1 VARILIAED
10 DPRVA
15 SLLEK
20 GLRANGYHTS
30 HADDGEQAQ
39 RLGLT
44 DDFDLMIL
52 DMGLPERDG
61 FQVLQEL
68 RARGQTLPVIILTG
82 RPEREAA
89 ACLEAGADDYM
100 RKPFHFDEL
109 LARVRKCLR
118 ARAELDRLERIV
130 GELELP
136 GVGETDPVHQE
147 RNASA

>member
-20 GLRANGYHTS
+20 GLRANGYQTS
-30 HADDGEQAQ
+30 LADDGEQAQ

-68 RARGQTLPVIILTG
+68 RTRGQTLPVIVLTG
-82 RPEREAA
+82 RTEREAA

-100 RKPFHFDEL
+100 RKPFHLEEL
-109 LARVRKCLR
+109 LARVRKRLR

-130 GELELP
+130 DELELP
-136 GVGETDPVHQE
+136 RVGETDPVRPE

>member
-1 VARILIAED
+1 MARILIAED

-20 GLRANGYHTS
+20 GLRANGYSTFL
-30 HADDGEQAQ
+30 ADDGEQAQ
-39 RLGLT
+39 RLGLAG
-44 DDFDLMIL
+44 DFDLMIL

-61 FQVLQEL
+61 FQVLQGL
-68 RARGQTLPVIILTG
+68 RARGRTLPIIILTG

-89 ACLEAGADDYM
+89 ACLEAGADDFM

-109 LARVRKCLR
+109 LARVRTRLR
-118 ARAELDRLERIV
+118 ARAELDRLGRIV
-130 GELELP
+130 DELQMP
-136 GVGETDPVHQE
+136 GVGETEPVRPE

>member
-10 DPRVA
+10 DPLVA
-15 SLLEK
+15 SLIEK

-30 HADDGEQAQ
+30 LADDGEQAQ

-61 FQVLQEL
+61 FHVLQEL

-82 RPEREAA
+82 RTEREAA

-118 ARAELDRLERIV
+118 VRAELDRLARIV
-130 GELELP
+130 DGLELP
-136 GVGETDPVHQE
+136 GVGERDAVHWE
-147 RNASA
+147 GNASA

>member
-20 GLRANGYHTS
+20 GLRANGYSTFL
-30 HADDGEQAQ
+30 ADDGEQAQ

-44 DDFDLMIL
+44 GDFDLMIL

-61 FQVLQEL
+61 FQVLQGL
-68 RARGQTLPVIILTG
+68 RARGQSLPIIILTG
-82 RPEREAA
+82 RTERDAA

-100 RKPFHFDEL
+100 RKPFHIDEL
-109 LARVRKCLR
+109 LARVRKRLR
-118 ARAELDRLERIV
+118 ARAELDRLGKIV
-130 GELELP
+130 DELELP
-136 GVGETDPVHQE
+136 GVGETDPLRKE

>member
-20 GLRANGYHTS
+20 GLRANGYSTFL
-30 HADDGEQAQ
+30 ADDGEQAQ

-44 DDFDLMIL
+44 EEFDLMIL

-68 RARGQTLPVIILTG
+68 RAGGQLVPVIVLTG
-82 RPEREAA
+82 RAEREAA

-109 LARVRKCLR
+109 LARVRKRLR
-118 ARAELDRLERIV
+118 AKAELERLAKIV
-130 GELELP
+130 GELGP
-136 GVGETDPVHQE
+136 PDAGETDPVRRE
-147 RNASA
+147 RDPSA

>member
-20 GLRANGYHTS
+20 GLRANGYSTFL
-30 HADDGEQAQ
+30 ADDGEQAQ

-68 RARGQTLPVIILTG
+68 RARGQLLPVIVLTG
-82 RPEREAA
+82 RSEREAA

-109 LARVRKCLR
+109 LARVRKRLR
-118 ARAELDRLERIV
+118 ARAELDRLARIV
-130 GELELP
+130 DELELP
-136 GVGETDPVHQE
+136 DVGETEPVRKE

>member
-1 VARILIAED
+1 MARILIAED
-10 DPRVA
+10 DPLVA
-15 SLLEK
+15 SLIEK

-30 HADDGEQAQ
+30 LADDGEQAQ

-61 FQVLQEL
+61 FHVLQEL

-82 RPEREAA
+82 RTEREAA

-118 ARAELDRLERIV
+118 ARAELDRLGRIV
-130 GELELP
+130 DELELP
-136 GVGETDPVHQE
+136 RVGETDPVHQE

>member
-10 DPRVA
+10 DSRVA

-20 GLRANGYHTS
+20 GLRANGYSTAL
-30 HADDGEQAQ
+30 ADDGVQAQ

-44 DDFDLMIL
+44 ADFDLMIL

-61 FQVLQEL
+61 FAVLQEL
-68 RARGQTLPVIILTG
+68 RARGRTLPVIVLTG
-82 RPEREAA
+82 RPEREAT

-109 LARVRKCLR
+109 LARVRKRLR
-118 ARAELDRLERIV
+118 AKAELDRLAKIV
-130 GELELP
+130 DELQVP
-136 GVGETDPVHQE
+136 GVGETPVRPE
-147 RNASA
+147 GNASA

>member
-10 DPRVA
+10 DSRVA

-20 GLRANGYHTS
+20 GLRDNGYSTS
-30 HADDGEQAQ
+30 FADDGEQAQ
-39 RLGLT
+39 RLALT

-61 FQVLQEL
+61 FAVLQEI
-68 RARGQTLPVIILTG
+68 RARGRTLPVIILTG

-109 LARVRKCLR
+109 IARVRARLR
-118 ARAELDRLERIV
+118 ARAELDRLSRIV
-130 GELELP
+130 GELQLP
-136 GVGETDPVHQE
+136 GVGETDPVSPE

>member
-20 GLRANGYHTS
+20 GLRANGHETFLV
-30 HADDGEQAQ
+30 DDGEQAQ

-44 DDFDLMIL
+44 GDFDLMIL

-61 FQVLQEL
+61 FQVLQGL
-68 RARGQTLPVIILTG
+68 RARGQTLPIIILTG
-82 RPEREAA
+82 RTEREAA

-109 LARVRKCLR
+109 LARVRTRLR

-130 GELELP
+130 DESELP
-136 GVGETDPVHQE
+136 GVVETGPVRPE
-147 RNASA
+147 TNASA

>member
-20 GLRANGYHTS
+20 GLRQNGYTTS
-30 HADDGEQAQ
+30 LADDGEQAQ

-61 FQVLQEL
+61 FAVLQEL

-82 RPEREAA
+82 RTEREAA

-100 RKPFHFDEL
+100 RKPFHFEEL
-109 LARVRKCLR
+109 LARVRKRLR
-118 ARAELDRLERIV
+118 AKAELDRLARIV
-130 GELELP
+130 EELEVP
-136 GVGETDPVHQE
+136 GASEAQPVRPE
-147 RNASA
+147 PNASA

>member
-20 GLRANGYHTS
+20 GLRQNGYTTS
-30 HADDGEQAQ
+30 LADDGEQAQ

-61 FQVLQEL
+61 FQVLHEL
-68 RARGQTLPVIILTG
+68 RVRGQTLPVIILTG
-82 RPEREAA
+82 RTEREAA

-118 ARAELDRLERIV
+118 VRAELDRLARIV
-130 GELELP
+130 DGLELP
-136 GVGETDPVHQE
+136 GVGERDAVHQE
-147 RNASA
+147 GNA

>member
-20 GLRANGYHTS
+20 GLRANGYSTGF
-30 HADDGEQAQ
+30 ADDGERAQ
-39 RLGLT
+39 RQALT

-61 FQVLQEL
+61 FAVLQEL
-68 RARGQTLPVIILTG
+68 RSRGRTLPVIILTG

-118 ARAELDRLERIV
+118 ARAELDRLARIV
-130 GELELP
+130 DELQVP
-136 GVGETDPVHQE
+136 GVAGTEPAHPE
-147 RNASA
+147 RNPSA

>member
-20 GLRANGYHTS
+20 GLRGNGYSTFL
-30 HADDGEQAQ
+30 ADDGEQAQ

-44 DDFDLMIL
+44 GDFDLMIL

-61 FQVLQEL
+61 FQVLQGL
-68 RARGQTLPVIILTG
+68 RARGQNLPIIILTG
-82 RPEREAA
+82 RTEREAA

-100 RKPFHFDEL
+100 RKPFHIDEL
-109 LARVRKCLR
+109 LARVRKRLR
-118 ARAELDRLERIV
+118 ARAELDRLGRIV
-130 GELELP
+130 DELELP
-136 GVGETDPVHQE
+136 GAGETDPVRRE

>member
-1 VARILIAED
+1 LIAED

-20 GLRANGYHTS
+20 GLRQNGYTTS
-30 HADDGEQAQ
+30 LADDGEQAQ

-68 RARGQTLPVIILTG
+68 RARGHTLPVIILTG

-118 ARAELDRLERIV
+118 VRAELDRLGSIV
-130 GELELP
+130 DGLQLP
-136 GVGETDPVHQE
+136 ALSETDPVSPE